1 MTVVELKNQ
10 IVHRIQE
17 TTSSGILEEV
27 YRLLAIESDS
37 TITYTLSE
45 VQLQSITEAKNQI
58 KQGRFVTNEQADKDI
73 DEWLN
78 Q

>member
-17 TTSSGILEEV
+17 TTSSDILEEV

-58 KQGRFVTNEQADKDI
+58 KQGRFVTNEQADKEI

>member
-1 MTVVELKNQ
+1 MTVVELKHQ
-10 IVHRIQE
+10 IVNRIKE
-17 TTSSGILEEV
+17 TSNPGILQEV

-37 TITYTLSE
+37 VFMLSDA
-45 VQLQSITEAKNQI
+45 QLQSIQESKDQI
-58 KQGRFVTNEQADKDI
+58 KQGHFNTNEQADKEI